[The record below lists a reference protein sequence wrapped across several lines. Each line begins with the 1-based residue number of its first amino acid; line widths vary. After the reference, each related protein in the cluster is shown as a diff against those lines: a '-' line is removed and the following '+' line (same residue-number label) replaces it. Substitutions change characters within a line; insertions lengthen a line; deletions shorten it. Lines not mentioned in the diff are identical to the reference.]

1 MELPI
6 ALQLREFGWALLFGA
21 GAGLMQDLLRP
32 LRRGRVST
40 ALTDSLYCLLLLLGL
55 LLFALY
61 AGRGRL
67 RIFALAAMALSGGLW
82 LRLISPGFRR
92 LELTRRKQFQ
102 KAGQSLQKTIKR
114 MKIFSKNQKN

>member
-1 MELPI
+1 MELPV

-21 GAGLMQDLLRP
+21 GAGLAQDLLRP

-40 ALTDSLYCLLLLLGL
+40 ALADALYCLLLLLGL

-82 LRLISPGFRR
+82 LRLVSPIFRR
-92 LELTRRKQFQ
+92 LETARRRLFQ
-102 KAGQSLQKTIKR
+102 RSCRALKKSLKS
-114 MKIFSKNQKN
+114 MKFFSKNEKN